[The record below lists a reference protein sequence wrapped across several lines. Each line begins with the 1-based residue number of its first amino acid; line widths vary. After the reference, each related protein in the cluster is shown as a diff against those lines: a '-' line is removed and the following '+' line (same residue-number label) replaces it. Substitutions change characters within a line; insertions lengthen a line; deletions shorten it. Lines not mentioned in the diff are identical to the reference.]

1 MSNHIILIPG
11 IQGTTLHNTNEKDFV
26 KVWSGIK
33 KYFVNIHKLE
43 LQSDGIHDKGAET
56 LIERADVEDLAYS
69 EIINYLRSLGY
80 RVYIF
85 GYDWRKSNIESAKQL
100 RKYVKRLSDKLN
112 NNKFIF
118 LTHSMGALVLS
129 SFFRL
134 LPRQEIQK
142 HLHRAVMTVPPFLGS
157 VEAYFNLY
165 IGRSKLLNTSDDI
178 RKVIRTFPSIYELAA
193 VYDKVMV
200 FEDGVEKNIFD
211 FDACWQHFKN
221 PDREKTIKKNQLMRK
236 KVKKLQQLRSDGK
249 NLIYDFGKLGEKTR
263 KKILILLGT
272 GEETREKIFVKKKSP
287 NGALVNFFDFEHFP
301 KTEGDGTVHIKS
313 ASIFAREIDTIAVKS
328 FDWETWLNS
337 HMIMKDWH
345 SFFLN
350 NGRVQNIIKR
360 FIACE
365 DPGKLPENWYGSLL
379 STGVEKL

>member
-1 MSNHIILIPG
+1 MPNHIILIPG
-11 IQGTTLHNTNEKDFV
+11 IQGTTLYNTNEKDFV
-26 KVWSGIK
+26 KLWSGIK

-69 EIINYLRSLGY
+69 EIINYLRALGF

-85 GYDWRKSNIESAKQL
+85 GYDWRKSNIETAKL
-100 RKYVKRLSDKLN
+100 LIKYVRRLSNKLN

-134 LPRQEIQK
+134 LPRKDILK

-157 VEAYFNLY
+157 VEAFFNLY

-178 RKVIRTFPSIYELAA
+178 RKVIRTFPSIYELVA
-193 VYDKVMV
+193 VYKGIME
-200 FEDGVEKNIFD
+200 FEDGREKNIFD

-221 PDREKTIKKNQLMRK
+221 PDREKTIKKNLLMRK
-236 KVKKLQQLRSDGK
+236 KVKNLQQLRSDGN
-249 NLIYDFGKLGEKTR
+249 NLIYDFGKLNEKTR
-263 KKILILLGT
+263 KKILVLLGT
-272 GEETREKIFVKKKSP
+272 GEETREKIFVKNKSP
-287 NGALVNFFDFEHFP
+287 NGALVNFFDFERFP

-313 ASIFAREIDTIAVKS
+313 ASIFARNIDTIAVKS
-328 FDWETWLNS
+328 FEWETRLNS
-337 HMIMKDWH
+337 HLIMKDWH

-360 FIACE
+360 FITCD
-365 DPGKLPENWYGSLL
+365 DPAELPVNWYGTLL
-379 STGVEKL
+379 NAGVAKL